1 MGMPG
6 SILIG
11 NGLSSTLLG
20 LAPDGLF
27 AALGDGTFRFDLDTP
42 YCD

>member
-1 MGMPG
+1 VTDG
-6 SILIG
+6 SSASTILA
-11 NGLSSTLLG
+11 

-27 AALGDGTFRFDLDTP
+27 AARGDGTFRFDLDTP

>member
-1 MGMPG
+1 MPG